1 MPLEPGRLQF
11 ALGHLPGH
19 DDLEGPLA
27 EGEFG
32 QVVAGV
38 AEVVGQQAVE
48 LVALPVEFFLQ
59 GDHLA
64 SDRVGL
70 RSGRPPDRS
79 ACGMARCT
87 LASGKRCVVVL
98 AERDLTDG
106 QVRGALISGRGNVRR
121 PVPVNS

>member
-1 MPLEPGRLQF
+1 MPLEPRRLQF

-38 AEVVGQQAVE
+38 AQIVGQQAVK

-59 GDHLA
+59 GDHPA
-64 SDRVGL
+64 PDRFGL
-70 RSGRPPDRS
+70 RAGLGQPLGGRRGRLHHRLGQQPRV
-79 ACGMARCT
+79 
-87 LASGKRCVVVL
+87 LL
-98 AERDLTDG
+98 AERVQLPSEGERLLD
-106 QVRGALISGRGNVRR
+106 SGTGSVAR
-121 PVPVNS
+121 PVPVYS